1 MDRSNLTLR
10 NRPAAVIDAKDRG
23 ERDSSE
29 KITSA
34 LLNDDYSR
42 KCIHPSPSRWNTHR
56 AALFRL
62 WRSCNPLVRLSLVLY
77 VISVSFLIM
86 VGILDVFLYS
96 NGIPESELSP
106 SPNSKASSFA
116 VVINTYKRPD
126 RLRDAVSHYAETC
139 GTKHKVGQVYIV
151 WAELGNAPPPTDS
164 FFSHGPPS
172 PAFRGSADK
181 EHGSTPAVSAPASS
195 RSGVTIIEVEK
206 DSLNSRFLPIKGLG
220 TPAVFMVDDDVRVDC
235 DSLSRGFDAWRYS
248 PNAMVGYYPRLS
260 STPLSL
266 AIWRARNINLSQTLQ
281 IYHTWPVVFL
291 TGKFNIILTKACFLL
306 SKYLSP
312 YSGEDH
318 PNEIRDYVDKHKNCE
333 DVAMSFLVA
342 NATKY
347 EQSTSG
353 PIYVEGSVK
362 DTGLFGGISTG
373 SGHMTTRSDCL
384 TELASI
390 YTKHGW
396 GLPLYDVDLTKQG
409 WRKHYPGFWWQ
420 NRPSNVF
427 EWPSF
432 GNMLS

>member
-1 MDRSNLTLR
+1 
-10 NRPAAVIDAKDRG
+10 
-23 ERDSSE
+23 
-29 KITSA
+29 
-34 LLNDDYSR
+34 
-42 KCIHPSPSRWNTHR
+42 
-56 AALFRL
+56 
-62 WRSCNPLVRLSLVLY
+62 
-77 VISVSFLIM
+77 
-86 VGILDVFLYS
+86 
-96 NGIPESELSP
+96 
-106 SPNSKASSFA
+106 
-116 VVINTYKRPD
+116 
-126 RLRDAVSHYAETC
+126 
-139 GTKHKVGQVYIV
+139 
-151 WAELGNAPPPTDS
+151 
-164 FFSHGPPS
+164 
-172 PAFRGSADK
+172 
-181 EHGSTPAVSAPASS
+181 
-195 RSGVTIIEVEK
+195 
-206 DSLNSRFLPIKGLG
+206 
-220 TPAVFMVDDDVRVDC
+220 
-235 DSLSRGFDAWRYS
+235 
-248 PNAMVGYYPRLS
+248 
-260 STPLSL
+260 
-266 AIWRARNINLSQTLQ
+266 
-281 IYHTWPVVFL
+281 VFL
-291 TGKFNIILTKACFLL
+291 TGKFNIILTKACFLH
-306 SKYLSP
+306 SKYLSL